1 MPRASA
7 RTSTEASSRIR
18 PAEGERERDRHTDR
32 QIGRQA
38 GRQTLEYRACPG
50 CRARRSCQVEPGG
63 QGGQGGSPIPVTCT
77 FCRAHRHVSRGEWQG
92 LEGEWLWRVEK
103 SLFVWWRIEGQG
115 ILSSIDSN
123 CARRSVC
130 PGSAQR
136 ARQQQARVSHG
147 GRPQAGPRTGKTDRR
162 RGGCGG

>member
-1 MPRASA
+1 MQHRSHH
-7 RTSTEASSRIR
+7 THTE
-18 PAEGERERDRHTDR
+18 
-32 QIGRQA
+32 IGKQKQAGSQA
-38 GRQTLEYRACPG
+38 GRHIIIKVAERGSGRCLGATMPRDADSAEAH
-50 CRARRSCQVEPGG
+50 CRAPQHALARRQAR
-63 QGGQGGSPIPVTCT
+63 QKDRTT